1 VYENKKGPK
10 AFKLKETDANIKL
23 MAKDEKDVYIH
34 IHHPETFRSQS
45 LSKLNESD
53 EFIELFKD
61 WIKMIKSK
69 YIQK

>member
-1 VYENKKGPK
+1 
-10 AFKLKETDANIKL
+10 